1 MPRSAA
7 FFDLDRTVI
16 AKSSTLA
23 FGRPLYRSGLMSRR
37 AVLKSS
43 YAQFVYLI
51 AGADEDQLARLRD
64 YSARMVGGWPVA
76 QVRQIVEETLHE
88 LIQPLVYDE
97 ALHLI
102 AEHKAAGREVVIISS
117 SGEDVVT
124 PIGQLVGA
132 DRVIA
137 TRMRVENGH
146 YTSHIEFYAYGPNK
160 AEAMRQVAAAAGYDL
175 ADCYAY
181 SDSATDAP
189 MLEVVGHPT
198 AVNPDRA
205 LRRLANQRN
214 WPVVQFR
221 RPIRVRPTIRVRPR
235 LPAPPRGRAVA
246 SLGAVLALS
255 TGVAAILWRTGRRA
269 PAALTA
275 ALGTPDSSFRTRRSG

>member
-64 YSARMVGGWPVA
+64 YSARMVEGWPVA

-255 TGVAAILWRTGRRA
+255 TGVAAILRRTGRRA